1 MADLIIALAV
11 EEDDFECE
19 TADKIADDDD
29 DDDDDKYNDERKLVD
44 LCEED
49 NVQNKRSPLVYAA

>member
-1 MADLIIALAV
+1 MAELIIALAV

-44 LCEED
+44 LCEDD
-49 NVQNKRSPLVYAA
+49 NV

>member
-1 MADLIIALAV
+1 MAELIIALAV

-19 TADKIADDDD
+19 TAYEIADDDDD

-44 LCEED
+44 LWEED
-49 NVQNKRSPLVYAA
+49 NV

>member
-1 MADLIIALAV
+1 MAELIIFSLAV

-29 DDDDDKYNDERKLVD
+29 DDDKYNDERKLAD
-44 LCEED
+44 LWEED
-49 NVQNKRSPLVYAA
+49 NV

>member
-1 MADLIIALAV
+1 MAELIIALAI

-29 DDDDDKYNDERKLVD
+29 DDDKYTDERKLVD

-49 NVQNKRSPLVYAA
+49 NV

>member
-1 MADLIIALAV
+1 MAELIIALAV

-19 TADKIADDDD
+19 TAYEIADDDDD
-29 DDDDDKYNDERKLVD
+29 DDDDDKYNDERKLED

-49 NVQNKRSPLVYAA
+49 NV

>member
-1 MADLIIALAV
+1 MIIALAV

-29 DDDDDKYNDERKLVD
+29 DDDDDDKYNDERKLAD
-44 LCEED
+44 LWEED
-49 NVQNKRSPLVYAA
+49 NV